1 MAVVESGPCS
11 RVDVCIG
18 EGFSGI
24 SFGVSSWGGLGDK
37 EAEALSTVLGAGPA
51 ADCSA
56 DPGTVSASAASS
68 VVVAAGATVRACST
82 GQADKI

>member
-1 MAVVESGPCS
+1 MAVVELGPCA

-24 SFGVSSWGGLGDK
+24 LLGVSSWGGWGDK
-37 EAEALSTVLGAGPA
+37 EALSTVLGAGPA

-56 DPGTVSASAASS
+56 DPGTESASAASS